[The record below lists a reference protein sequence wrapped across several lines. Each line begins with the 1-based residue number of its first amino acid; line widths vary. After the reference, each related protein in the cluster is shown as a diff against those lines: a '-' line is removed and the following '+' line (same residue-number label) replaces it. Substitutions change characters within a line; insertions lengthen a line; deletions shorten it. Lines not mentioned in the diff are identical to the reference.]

1 MKILIDADGCPVM
14 DITLSMAKDRDIET
28 IILCDT
34 AHIINKEGVETIT
47 VSKGSDS
54 VDFSL
59 LKLVKKGDLV
69 VTQDYGLA
77 GMVLAK
83 GGLAIRQDGLVYNDY
98 NIDRLLEERHNAK
111 KLRKS
116 GARFKGPKKRTI
128 DDDTKYT
135 NELKKLLGE
144 NSEKR

>member
-1 MKILIDADGCPVM
+1 MKILIDADGCPVL
-14 DITLSMAKDRDIET
+14 DITINIGKEKNIPI

-34 AHIINKEGVETIT
+34 AHIIERDEVETIT

-59 LKLVKKGDLV
+59 LKLVGKGDLV

-83 GGLAIRQDGLVYNDY
+83 GGLAIRQDGLIYNNS
-98 NIDRLLEERHNAK
+98 NIDRLLAERHNAK

-116 GARFKGPKKRTI
+116 GARLKGPKKRTTE
-128 DDDTKYT
+128 DDEKFI
-135 NELKKLLGE
+135 LSLRKLLGE
-144 NSEKR
+144 L

>member
-1 MKILIDADGCPVM
+1 MKILIDADGCPVI
-14 DITLSMAKDRDIET
+14 DITLFLARERDIET
-28 IILCDT
+28 IIICDT

-59 LKLVKKGDLV
+59 LKMVKKGDLV

-98 NIDRLLEERHNAK
+98 NIDRLLEERNNAK

-116 GARFKGPKKRTI
+116 GERVKGPKKRTI
-128 DDDTKYT
+128 EDDTKYT

>member
-14 DITLSMAKDRDIET
+14 DITLDIAKERDIET

-34 AHIINKEGVETIT
+34 SHIINKEGVETIT

-69 VTQDYGLA
+69 ITQDYGLA
-77 GMVLAK
+77 SMVLAK
-83 GGLAIRQDGLVYNDY
+83 GGLAIRQDGLVYNEY

-116 GARFKGPKKRTI
+116 GARLKGPKKRTVE
-128 DDDTKYT
+128 DDAKYT

-144 NSEKR
+144 NIEKK

>member
-1 MKILIDADGCPVM
+1 M

-83 GGLAIRQDGLVYNDY
+83 GGLAIRQDGLIYNDY

-116 GARFKGPKKRTI
+116 GARLKGPKKRTI
-128 DDDTKYT
+128 EDDNKYI

>member
-1 MKILIDADGCPVM
+1 MKILIDADGCPVL
-14 DITLSMAKDRDIET
+14 DITIEIAKKNGFDI

-34 AHIINKEGVETIT
+34 SHIINKEGIETIT

-59 LKLVKKGDLV
+59 LKMVKKGDLV

-83 GGLAIRQDGLVYNDY
+83 GGLAIRQDGLIYNNF

-116 GARFKGPKKRTI
+116 GARAKGPRKRTA
-128 DDDTKYT
+128 DDDNKYIY
-135 NELKKLLGE
+135 ELNKLLGE
-144 NSEKR
+144 TIEKK

>member
-1 MKILIDADGCPVM
+1 MKILIDADGCPVV
-14 DITLSMAKDRDIET
+14 DITLTIAKERNIPT
-28 IILCDT
+28 VILCDT
-34 AHIINKEGVETIT
+34 SHLINREGAKTIT

-59 LKLVKKGDLV
+59 IRMLEKGDVV

-83 GGLAIRQDGLVYNDY
+83 GGKAIRQDGLIYNEY
-98 NIDRLLEERHNAK
+98 NIDRLLDERHNAK

-116 GARFKGPKKRTI
+116 KVRFKGPKKRTSE
-128 DDDTKYT
+128 DDVKYIE
-135 NELKKLLGE
+135 ELKKILGD
-144 NSEKR
+144 

>member
-1 MKILIDADGCPVM
+1 MKILIDADGCPVL
-14 DITLSMAKDRDIET
+14 DITIDIAKKNGLET

-34 AHIINKEGVETIT
+34 SHIINKEGVETIT

-83 GGLAIRQDGLVYNDY
+83 GGLAIRQDGLVYSDF

-116 GARFKGPKKRTI
+116 GARAKGPRKRTA
-128 DDDTKYT
+128 DDDKRYT
-135 NELKKLLGE
+135 DELKKLLGDT
-144 NSEKR
+144 SEK

>member
-1 MKILIDADGCPVM
+1 MKILIDADGCPVL
-14 DITLSMAKDRDIET
+14 DITIDIAKKNKIET
-28 IILCDT
+28 IVLCDT
-34 AHIINKEGVETIT
+34 AHIINKENVETIT

-59 LKLVKKGDLV
+59 LRLVKKGDLV

-83 GGLAIRQDGLVYNDY
+83 GGLAIRQDGLIYNDY
-98 NIDRLLEERHNAK
+98 NIDRLLEERHNSK

-116 GARFKGPKKRTI
+116 GARIKGPRKRTVE
-128 DDDTKYT
+128 DDKIYAAELRKLIGDT
-135 NELKKLLGE
+135 
-144 NSEKR
+144 SEQK

>member
-1 MKILIDADGCPVM
+1 MKVLIDADGCPVL
-14 DITLSMAKDRDIET
+14 DITLDIAKKNNIEA

-34 AHIINKEGVETIT
+34 SHIINKEGIETIT

-59 LKLVKKGDLV
+59 LRLVKKGDLV

-98 NIDRLLEERHNAK
+98 NIDRLLEERHNSK
-111 KLRKS
+111 KMRKS
-116 GARFKGPKKRTI
+116 GARTKGPKKRTL
-128 DDDTKYT
+128 DDDKIYAF
-135 NELKKLLGE
+135 ELRKLIGE
-144 NSEKR
+144 TSEQK

>member
-1 MKILIDADGCPVM
+1 MKILIDADGCPVL
-14 DITLSMAKDRDIET
+14 DITLNMAKAKDIET

-59 LKLVKKGDLV
+59 LKLVKKNDIV

-83 GGLAIRQDGLVYNDY
+83 GGYAIRQDGLVYNDF
-98 NIDRLLEERHNAK
+98 NIDRLLAERHNAK

-116 GARFKGPKKRTI
+116 GARFKGPKKRTAE
-128 DDDTKYT
+128 DDIHYT
-135 NELKKLLGE
+135 DELKKLLGE
-144 NSEKR
+144 ASEKR

>member
-1 MKILIDADGCPVM
+1 MKILIDADGCPVL
-14 DITLSMAKDRDIET
+14 DITIDIAKKNGLET
-28 IILCDT
+28 IIVCDT
-34 AHIINKEGVETIT
+34 SHIINKKGVQTIT

-59 LKLVKKGDLV
+59 LKMVKKGDLV

-83 GGLAIRQDGLVYNDY
+83 GGLAIRQDGLVYNDF
-98 NIDRLLEERHNAK
+98 NIDRLLDERHNAK

-116 GARFKGPKKRTI
+116 GARGKGPRKRTV
-128 DDDTKYT
+128 DDDNKYIY
-135 NELKKLLGE
+135 ELSKLLGE
-144 NSEKR
+144 TSEK

>member
-1 MKILIDADGCPVM
+1 MKILIDADGCPVV
-14 DITLSMAKDRDIET
+14 DITLEMAKKNKIEA

-34 AHIINKEGVETIT
+34 SHIINKEDVETIT

-59 LKLVKKGDLV
+59 LRLVKKGDLV

-83 GGLAIRQDGLVYNDY
+83 GGLAIRQDGLVYNEY
-98 NIDRLLEERHNAK
+98 NIDRLLEERHHSK

-116 GARFKGPKKRTI
+116 GARSKGPRKRTVE
-128 DDDTKYT
+128 DDKRYATELRKLIGDT
-135 NELKKLLGE
+135 
-144 NSEKR
+144 SEQK